1 MPSKGA
7 SELNQAEKDRQ
18 IEEKIRSQINGIKA
32 LIQQNVTDHIP
43 HRKQEEIEVLG
54 ITYDDYV
61 PLGKVDYKG
70 LNCVVHYARKTY
82 DEQGNSQILQ
92 EHMVFSLDEEGN
104 IVDGLA
110 KVNEEGVIEL
120 TPEFEAR
127 LEHAQNSELVKDQD
141 DKHYLVREDGKLKA
155 VDQEEKT
162 RMQDKEETEK
172 EEIAQSYRKMRGKD
186 TEGKDNKGDDEIL
199 SITEIEDPS
208 TFARVLEV
216 PLEQAHGKYK
226 LVRFKGDRFILVDDK
241 NQVKAGL
248 EVSELATDIHSKLN
262 IRPEDEDTRIRPKD
276 LEPASTEPR

>member
-43 HRKQEEIEVLG
+43 HRKQEEVEVLG

-70 LNCVVHYARKTY
+70 LSCVVHYARKTY
-82 DEQGNSQILQ
+82 DKQGNSQILQ

-110 KVNEEGVIEL
+110 RVNEEGVIEL

-127 LEHAQNSELVKDQD
+127 LENAQNSELVKDQD

-162 RMQDKEETEK
+162 RMQ
-172 EEIAQSYRKMRGKD
+172 
-186 TEGKDNKGDDEIL
+186 NKNALG
-199 SITEIEDPS
+199 P
-208 TFARVLEV
+208 FAM
-216 PLEQAHGKYK
+216 
-226 LVRFKGDRFILVDDK
+226 
-241 NQVKAGL
+241 
-248 EVSELATDIHSKLN
+248 
-262 IRPEDEDTRIRPKD
+262 
-276 LEPASTEPR
+276 

>member
-70 LNCVVHYARKTY
+70 LSCVVHYARKTY
-82 DEQGNSQILQ
+82 DKQGNSQILQ

-110 KVNEEGVIEL
+110 RVNEEGVIEL

-127 LEHAQNSELVKDQD
+127 LENAQNSELVKDQD

-162 RMQDKEETEK
+162 RMQDKEEAEK

-226 LVRFKGDRFILVDDK
+226 LVRFKDDRFILVDDK

-248 EVSELATDIHSKLN
+248 EVSELVADIHSKLN

>member
-70 LNCVVHYARKTY
+70 LNCAVHYARKTY
-82 DEQGNSQILQ
+82 DKQGNSQILQ

-110 KVNEEGVIEL
+110 RVNEEGVIEL

-127 LEHAQNSELVKDQD
+127 LESAQNSELVKDQD